1 MSLTELM
8 RSAMAHREPVKVLDA
23 AEPADTEPSSAEDFT
38 VKELTLKAAASVQQW
53 AETDDLDD
61 NESSADRLMA
71 LMVGIVDADKNGELD
86 EDEQGVLDM
95 VLNAAW
101 DYLGTLGVTDED
113 AGSLLNDWDAD
124 TADRVKELV
133 AAALPDGEQSDS
145 DLDDFVF
152 GDNDQEAEDLDG
164 YTAEDEWD
172 ATPEVDEDGKEKVAA
187 LDGDFKGHPFRGNQ
201 YKKGGAAS
209 HAAVRSSIS
218 AKHAER
224 HGDTKAVKKSHA
236 TAHFSHKAASSEAS
250 TRKAKIYHRKMAK
263 FHGKKAGLTLDSV
276 TLDAAYRKKFVV
288 RGGKKMRVN
297 KRISGFVRLS
307 AKQKMGIRKMHMK
320 SHNAAARMHR
330 MKSMRMRSKM
340 HM

>member
-1 MSLTELM
+1 MRRAMS
-8 RSAMAHREPVKVLDA
+8 HRETAKVLDA
-23 AEPADTEPSSAEDFT
+23 VAEENDEMSNADDFT
-38 VKELTLKAAASVQQW
+38 VKELTLSAAAAVQQW
-53 AETDDLDD
+53 AETDDLDEG
-61 NESSADRLMA
+61 ESGADRLMS
-71 LMVGIVDADKNGELD
+71 LMVGIVDADKNGEID
-86 EDEQGVLDM
+86 EDEQGVLDV

-113 AGSLLNDWDAD
+113 AGALLNDWDAD
-124 TADRVKELV
+124 TADRVRELV

-164 YTAEDEWD
+164 YTAENEWD
-172 ATPEVDEDGKEKVAA
+172 ATPEVDEDGNEKEAV

-201 YKKGGAAS
+201 FKKGGAS
-209 HAAVRSSIS
+209 SSSAVRASIS

-224 HGDTKAVKKSHA
+224 HGDARSTKKAHT
-236 TAHFSHKAASSEAS
+236 TAHFAHKAAAAEA
-250 TRKAKIYHRKMAK
+250 TTKKAKTYHKKMAK
-263 FHGKKAGLTLDSV
+263 FHGSQAGMALDGV
-276 TLDAAYRKKFVV
+276 ALDAAYRKRFVI

-297 KRISGFVRLS
+297 KRISGVVRLS

-320 SHNAAARMHR
+320 SHSASARMHR
-330 MKSMRMRSKM
+330 MKSMRMRTKM